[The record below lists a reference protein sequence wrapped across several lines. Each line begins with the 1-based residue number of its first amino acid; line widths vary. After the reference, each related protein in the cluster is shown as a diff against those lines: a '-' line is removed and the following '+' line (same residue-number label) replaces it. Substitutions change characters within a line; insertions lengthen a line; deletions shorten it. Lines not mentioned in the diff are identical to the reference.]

1 MPAVVSDTSVMSNLA
16 AVGQAEL
23 LRFEFGTVFVPPAV
37 WREFHARTS
46 LSGAAAPPVTC

>member
-1 MPAVVSDTSVMSNLA
+1 MSNLA